1 MCSMGN
7 VDVQKWQMNV
17 RRTVTGMDVFLTSQL
32 YLPKG
37 QETVI
42 NFAYTYKMPSMYS
55 NVKVNTFL
63 STRLTAAK

>member
-1 MCSMGN
+1 M
-7 VDVQKWQMNV
+7 
-17 RRTVTGMDVFLTSQL
+17 TGMDVFLTSQL

-37 QETVI
+37 HETVI

-55 NVKVNTFL
+55 NVKVNTVL